1 MRRTLLVVTAVA
13 LAAGCTSNE
22 RPAAPSQ
29 QQAAARTAKTPI
41 TIAVQGDNRGEIAPC
56 GCEQSQDGG
65 LARRATA
72 VKKALAAGPTLLLDA
87 GDALF
92 PSATQRTERDAE
104 KAALILSAMG
114 RTRTAAMAVG
124 DRDLLLGVDWLVSHA
139 KESGV
144 PLLGAN
150 LRTEGG
156 ERPFLARKLFE
167 IGDSKV
173 GVFAIFGQRNG
184 QRPVEG
190 LVVEEPAA
198 AATAQIE
205 ALRGEGADVI
215 VALVHGP
222 TALQRQVAA
231 LEGLDMLIPSH
242 DGSLSLPFR
251 TRPESAWIVSAGK
264 LGRTLTMI
272 RLNLGGDGELVDE
285 GQRERLV
292 EEKAGLA
299 RRLEEA
305 TNLYAT
311 TAAQQPPESR
321 EALAETIRVMEKR
334 VAELDRQIAAIPAA
348 EGRRFRV
355 DPLALHDE
363 FEDDPELAV
372 LVKAFEEGPAAAR

>member
-1 MRRTLLVVTAVA
+1 MRRILLVVTAVI

-22 RPAAPSQ
+22 RPAPPQ
-29 QQAAARTAKTPI
+29 QQAAARTSKAPF

-56 GCEQSQDGG
+56 GCAQSQDGG
-65 LARRATA
+65 LARRGTA
-72 VKKALAAGPTLLLDA
+72 VKQALDAGPTLLLDA

-92 PSATQRTERDAE
+92 SSATQRTERDDE

-124 DRDLLLGVDWLVSHA
+124 DRDLLLGVDWLVAHA

-156 ERPFLARKLFE
+156 ERPFLPRKLFE
-167 IGDSKV
+167 VGDAKV
-173 GVFAIFGQRNG
+173 GVFAIFGQRDG

-190 LVVEEPAA
+190 LVVEDPAA
-198 AATAQIE
+198 SATAQIE

-222 TALQRQVAA
+222 TAVQRQVAA
-231 LEGLDMLIPSH
+231 LAGLDMLIPSH
-242 DGSLSLPFR
+242 DGSLSLPYR
-251 TRPESAWIVSAGK
+251 IRPETAWIVGAGK
-264 LGRTLTMI
+264 LGRTLTTI
-272 RLNLGGDGELVDE
+272 RMRLGGDGELVDE
-285 GQRERLV
+285 GQRDRLV

-299 RRLEEA
+299 RRLEES
-305 TNLYAT
+305 THLYAT

-321 EALAETIRVMEKR
+321 EALAETIRVIEKR

-355 DPLALHDE
+355 ESLALHDG